1 MGPQFLA
8 DGLPFPTEDDARAQ
22 VLCVGVAAPEIAE
35 IKDFLRFYA
44 MSSRPT
50 LDVVPTVDSINTIAE
65 WFFAGFERVTQNTIS
80 KQDRSEVYNV
90 SSTELVSRLSD
101 MTSG

>member
-1 MGPQFLA
+1 MRPQYLA
-8 DGLPFPTEDDARAQ
+8 DDLPTPTEDDARVQ
-22 VLCVGVAAPEIAE
+22 VLYPGVAAPQIED

-44 MSSRPT
+44 MSSKSM

-80 KQDRSEVYNV
+80 KEDRSEVYN
-90 SSTELVSRLSD
+90 LSQ
-101 MTSG
+101 G